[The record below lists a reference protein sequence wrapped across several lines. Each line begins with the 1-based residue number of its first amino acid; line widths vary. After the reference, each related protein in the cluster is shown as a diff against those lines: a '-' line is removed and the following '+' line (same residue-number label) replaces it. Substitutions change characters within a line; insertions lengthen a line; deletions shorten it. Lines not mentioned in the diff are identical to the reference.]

1 MLEVRMYINVSL
13 SIARFDCQG
22 ATTVEG
28 GNPKGPTSVIS
39 TEAQEGLVLSSSSP
53 KNWLELAIKPMT
65 I

>member
-39 TEAQEGLVLSSSSP
+39 TAVKPSRDWFYHPHPLKTGW
-53 KNWLELAIKPMT
+53 NWL
-65 I
+65 